1 MIEQECLLIKCEE
14 WKKCDPSV
22 KVFLR
27 PNCSGEDGGDKCSFL
42 FVYQSQWQQHLLMR
56 YGTEILLL
64 DATYRTTRYSL
75 PLFFLTVKTNFDYQ
89 IVASFVIEYETKQAI
104 TEALHII
111 KDWNPSFQP
120 SFCMTDYCTEEMDLL
135 EAVFSG
141 CRVLI
146 CDFHREQA
154 WHRWIVK
161 KTNNCSEFKDPIIS
175 MLRNIAWAQNE
186 KMADAAI
193 VKLKCSNFWLAA
205 NFINLRNILLI
216 IGYKLKKNGYGG
228 IVRID
233 F

>member
-27 PNCSGEDGGDKCSFL
+27 PNCSGEDG
-42 FVYQSQWQQHLLMR
+42 
-56 YGTEILLL
+56 
-64 DATYRTTRYSL
+64 
-75 PLFFLTVKTNFDYQ
+75 
-89 IVASFVIEYETKQAI
+89 
-104 TEALHII
+104 
-111 KDWNPSFQP
+111 
-120 SFCMTDYCTEEMDLL
+120 
-135 EAVFSG
+135 G

-216 IGYKLKKNGYGG
+216 IGYKLKKNGYG

-233 F
+233 GMVSSG